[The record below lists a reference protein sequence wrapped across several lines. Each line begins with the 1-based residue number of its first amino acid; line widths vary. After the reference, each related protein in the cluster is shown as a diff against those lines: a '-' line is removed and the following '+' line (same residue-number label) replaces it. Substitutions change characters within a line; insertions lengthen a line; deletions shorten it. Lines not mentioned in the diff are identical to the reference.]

1 MFDATKSVEEIRKAA
16 DQGDATTQCNLGL
29 RYSKAQGVPQD
40 YQQAVEWYRKAA
52 DQGNADAQYNLGL
65 MYREGKGVPKDYQ
78 QAVEWYRKAADQG
91 NAAAQFSLACMYG
104 ADLQTIICV
113 LGMNGAG
120 NNVPLDNHQATAWF
134 CQRSL

>member
-16 DQGDATTQCNLGL
+16 DQGDTDAQRNLGL
-29 RYSKAQGVPQD
+29 RYRKGQGVPQ
-40 YQQAVEWYRKAA
+40 
-52 DQGNADAQYNLGL
+52 
-65 MYREGKGVPKDYQ
+65 DYQ